1 MSQAPHPTLD
11 TGILTQIVDD
21 ILDLAR
27 EQGASAAEA
36 SASTSKGLSV
46 TVRLG
51 EVESIE
57 YHQDKGLG
65 VTVYLGQSKGS
76 ASTSDFSRKALSET
90 VSAALTIARHTA
102 ADPFAGLADPT
113 LFATKFPELDLYHP
127 WSIDADTAAEL
138 ARRCEVA
145 ARDCDS
151 RIHNSEGGSLGTGEG
166 VSVYGNTLGF
176 IGSSRSS
183 RHSLSCS
190 VIAEDTKGGMQRDY
204 WYDVARAADA
214 LATPEAIGKTAAQR
228 ALRRL
233 GARKVATT
241 KAPVLFENQVAS
253 SVIGHLASA
262 ISGGSLYRKSSF
274 LVDSLGKRLFPEH
287 IRIYEEPLRRRGLG
301 SSSFDGEGVATRN
314 RDIIADGVLEGY
326 ILDSYS
332 ARKLNMKTTGNAG
345 GVHNLTLRPGD
356 ASLEDLLR
364 QMGRGL
370 LVTELIG
377 FGINMVTGDYSR
389 GAAGFWVEHGE
400 IQYPVEEITIA
411 GTLQGMFQ
419 GMRAVG
425 NDLLI
430 HGNTGC
436 PSILIDEMMIAG
448 D

>member
-1 MSQAPHPTLD
+1 MSQAPHSTLD
-11 TGILTQIVDD
+11 TSTLTQIVGDM
-21 ILDLAR
+21 LSLAR

-36 SASTSKGLSV
+36 SASTGRGLSV

-102 ADPFAGLADPT
+102 ADPFAGLADPE
-113 LFATKFPELDLYHP
+113 LLAKEFPDLDLYHP
-127 WSIDADTAAEL
+127 WSIDADAAADL
-138 ARRCEVA
+138 ARRCEAA
-145 ARDCDS
+145 ARDSDP

-166 VSVYGNTLGF
+166 TSVYGNSLGF
-176 IGSSRSS
+176 MGNSRSS

-190 VIAEDTKGGMQRDY
+190 VIAEDSKGGMQRDY

-214 LATPEAIGKTAAQR
+214 LATPEAIGKIAAQR

-233 GARKVATT
+233 DARKVATS
-241 KAPVLFENQVAS
+241 KAPVIFENQVAS
-253 SVIGHLASA
+253 SLIGHLASA

-274 LVDSLGKRLFPEH
+274 LLDSLGKQLFPEH

-301 SSSFDGEGVATRN
+301 SSSFDGEGVATHN

-332 ARKLNMKTTGNAG
+332 ARKLNMQSTGNAG
-345 GVHNLTLRPGD
+345 GAHNLTLQPGD

-364 QMGRGL
+364 EMGRGL

-411 GTLQGMFQ
+411 GALQDMFQ
-419 GMRAVG
+419 GMSAVG

-448 D
+448 E